1 MDESTTW
8 SDRFVLT
15 PVDQA
20 VVYEKV
26 LVPGVF
32 NRCAGVL
39 LDALPPGKVRS
50 VVDVGTGTG
59 AVAKRV
65 AQLWPDLSAV
75 AAVDVSAAMLEVA
88 HARSTAVGSVPIHY
102 VQAPAESLPFGNSQ
116 FDLATCQHVLQF
128 VADPG
133 RALREM
139 ARIVRPGGWILVAV
153 WDELARNP
161 LMERITA
168 LVEQTWGWQAAARF
182 AVPWTTTGSRI
193 EHLMSEAGLVEV
205 KCSAAPVMFGLPKGT
220 DDLLWLLLFSAA
232 GPEIRAL
239 APAPRARFEA
249 QLYSLASPWM
259 HGGLLE
265 APASMVVIRGYR
277 G

>member
-161 LMERITA
+161 
-168 LVEQTWGWQAAARF
+168 
-182 AVPWTTTGSRI
+182 I